1 MVIAFIRDLRTNS
14 MKNNGEKGT
23 FVIKIER
30 CQNETWQG
38 KLTWADENKSIAF
51 RSALELMKLMNEAM
65 VIAKSQNQMVENH
78 SVS

>member
-1 MVIAFIRDLRTNS
+1 

-38 KLTWADENKSIAF
+38 KVTWADENKSISF

-65 VIAKSQNQMVENH
+65 VITKSQNQITESH